1 MAGQAMAK
9 SPSEIAAMESAGKI
23 IGLLFAEIEPEIGPG
38 VATDVLD
45 GFVDAFVRSF
55 EGAVPAFKGLYG
67 FPGSACV
74 SVNNE
79 IVHGIPGPRELREGD
94 IVSIDVGVRRDGWC
108 ADSAFT
114 YPVGSIGAEAARL
127 LRVTREALAAAV
139 AVARP
144 GARIGDVG
152 AAVEAV
158 VAGCGMQ
165 IVKDLV
171 GHGIGR
177 EVHEEPQVPN
187 QGRAGTGPL
196 LREGAV
202 LAIEPMVALGSGRI
216 RTLDDRWTTSTVD
229 GSLSA
234 HFEHTVAV
242 TAAGPRILTGGGIWD
257 LGNGARATPASD
269 CTSWASTASASQ

>member
-1 MAGQAMAK
+1 MARPTSAK
-9 SPSEIAAMESAGKI
+9 SPSEIAAMERAGKV
-23 IGLLFAEIEPEIGPG
+23 IGMLFAEIEPEIRPG
-38 VATDVLD
+38 VATAALD
-45 GFVDAFVRSF
+45 EFVAAFVRSF
-55 EGAVPAFKGLYG
+55 DGAAPAFKGLYG
-67 FPGSACV
+67 FPGNACI

-114 YPVGSIGAEAARL
+114 YPVGRIGAKAARL
-127 LRVTREALAAAV
+127 LGATREALGAAV
-139 AVARP
+139 AAARP
-144 GARIGDVG
+144 GARVGDVG
-152 AAVEAV
+152 AAVEAA
-158 VAGCGMQ
+158 VAGRGLH
-165 IVKDLV
+165 IVEDLV

-187 QGRAGTGPL
+187 QGRPGTGLL
-196 LREGAV
+196 LREGAA

-216 RTLDDRWTTSTVD
+216 CTLADRWTTSTAD

-242 TAAGPRILTGGGIWD
+242 TAGGPRILTGGGIWD
-257 LGNGARATPASD
+257 RGGSEAAPASD
-269 CTSWASTASASQ
+269 CASPASTASAS